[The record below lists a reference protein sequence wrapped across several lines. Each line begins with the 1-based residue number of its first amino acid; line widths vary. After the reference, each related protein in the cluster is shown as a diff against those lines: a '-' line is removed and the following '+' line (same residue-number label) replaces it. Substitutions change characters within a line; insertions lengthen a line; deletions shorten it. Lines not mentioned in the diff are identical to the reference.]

1 MLHGTTSLENQG
13 SEDILKA
20 IIAAFPD
27 MMLIFDET
35 HHIMDIINPIRE
47 QLPLP
52 AEEMI
57 GKQLHARIE
66 KFEDQ
71 PN

>member
-35 HHIMDIINPIRE
+35 HHIMDIINPIPR
-47 QLPLP
+47 
-52 AEEMI
+52 
-57 GKQLHARIE
+57 K
-66 KFEDQ
+66 K
-71 PN
+71 